1 MSYSMKKILSKILI
15 VVFLLLVSC
24 RPVAE
29 RGLIGGE
36 ETCIYSNNGGSC
48 SGYFEKVLGENSKSY
63 DKVFLLDDKTVKLI
77 LSVNSTDGEMTVA
90 VKQYGVDVEWQTLPV
105 IPGTPTTFN
114 GWVIPDE
121 NGKLT
126 IQFNQN
132 QRIATG
138 KVEYKIEFI
147 R

>member
-1 MSYSMKKILSKILI
+1 MKKIQYTLFII
-15 VVFLLLVSC
+15 VLLLLVSC
-24 RPVAE
+24 RPMAE

-36 ETCIYSNNGGSC
+36 ETCIYSNNGGNC

-77 LSVNSTDGEMTVA
+77 LTVNSTDGEMTIA
-90 VKQYGVDVEWQTLPV
+90 VKQYGMDEEWQTFTV

-132 QRIATG
+132 QKISTG